1 VSLPTASALATRF
14 DPGDRVRARV
24 MNPPGHNRLPT
35 YARGRRGVVEEVH
48 GVFAL
53 PDEVVRGVA
62 RPRHEPVYAVSFES
76 RELWGVDGSER
87 SAVSLDLW
95 ESYLEAEPAPT
106 DPVRSSPG
114 GR

>member
-1 VSLPTASALATRF
+1 MSLPTASALAMRF
-14 DPGDRVRARV
+14 DRGDRVRARV

-35 YARGRRGVVEEVH
+35 YARGRGGVVEEIH

-62 RPRHEPVYAVSFES
+62 DARREPVYAVRFES
-76 RELWGVDGSER
+76 RELWGADGAER
-87 SAVSLDLW
+87 TAVSLDLW
-95 ESYLEAEPAPT
+95 ESYLEA
-106 DPVRSSPG
+106 DPQSSRG

>member
-1 VSLPTASALATRF
+1 MTAACRYG
-14 DPGDRVRARV
+14 PGDRVRARV

-53 PDEVVRGVA
+53 PDEVVSGVVDA
-62 RPRHEPVYAVSFES
+62 RREPVYAVSFES
-76 RELWGVDGSER
+76 RELWGPDGDDGV
-87 SAVSLDLW
+87 AVSLDLW
-95 ESYLEAEPAPT
+95 ESYLESEPAEG
-106 DPVRSSPG
+106 VGESRASEG